1 MDSIRCV
8 VNDNQEGLSTFY
20 IVLYSVYRIVAM
32 MPTKYIYKSCMIK
45 KRISTEEATKKSEYA
60 HFCIVAAIF
69 LNEFN

>member
-32 MPTKYIYKSCMIK
+32 MPTKYIQVLYDKETNFNRRSNK
-45 KRISTEEATKKSEYA
+45 
-60 HFCIVAAIF
+60 
-69 LNEFN
+69 NE